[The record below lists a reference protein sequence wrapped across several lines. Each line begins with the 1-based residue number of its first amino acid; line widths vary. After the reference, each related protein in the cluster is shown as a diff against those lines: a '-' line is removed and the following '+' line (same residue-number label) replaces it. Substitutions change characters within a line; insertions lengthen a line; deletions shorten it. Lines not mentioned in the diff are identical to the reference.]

1 MHFEGILCHR
11 EYLKVATT
19 HQVGELST
27 TTQTLQSKMTAQG
40 YGQQWNRGPNYHL
53 QDYSSNWG
61 YVIVY
66 LIVILVSLL
75 GNGLFLFTVKK
86 NPRLKRTPHY
96 MLASLALRD
105 LIVSLLVVPFV
116 IDSQVSHFFS
126 ISYRVL
132 KENSLNL

>member
-1 MHFEGILCHR
+1 
-11 EYLKVATT
+11 
-19 HQVGELST
+19 
-27 TTQTLQSKMTAQG
+27 MTAQG

-116 IDSQVSHFFS
+116 IDSQVQIPFNKDEQNRHFC
-126 ISYRVL
+126 
-132 KENSLNL
+132 